1 MMDVPLDDDEED
13 LVDSD
18 TVTTPTGQLLT
29 NEI

>member
-1 MMDVPLDDDEED
+1 MDVPLDDDEED